1 MPKNVSESVPWLE
14 DKANVIALANTS
26 NENFILDLP
35 TGRYRLD
42 AGRRMLTLRSSLT
55 FAQVKALVDG
65 GKLVVQDA

>member
-14 DKANVIALANTS
+14 DKAEIIILANPS
-26 NENFILDLP
+26 PENFIFDLP

-42 AGRRMLTLRSSLT
+42 AGRRMRTVRSILN

-65 GKLVVQDA
+65 GKLTVQDG